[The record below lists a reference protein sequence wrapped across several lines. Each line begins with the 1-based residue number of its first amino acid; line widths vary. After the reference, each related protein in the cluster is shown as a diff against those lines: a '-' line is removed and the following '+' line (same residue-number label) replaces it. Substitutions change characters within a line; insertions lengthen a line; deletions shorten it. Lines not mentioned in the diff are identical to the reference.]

1 MADIELL
8 YDRAQ
13 VVAHSDPDGLVPTT
27 AALVLRKSDGTTLQ
41 SPVVTLPT
49 ASTTVAAGSTVNV
62 IKVASAAGLA
72 VGQPLAIVS
81 DGVTY
86 VATPVS
92 IDGVDLTLAAA
103 LPVVPDTGATVKALR
118 MTATITAAGV
128 GELGAGL
135 QLEWRYNNAT
145 ASGYAT
151 AEVAIVRWLWQQP
164 LSGPDVAELLASI
177 YTTTRTPDFC
187 SAIADRVSNK
197 IRNAI
202 EQTGRRPYL
211 YASPSAF
218 SEVAQIGVRWV
229 LAESGIG
236 LVGDIATLVREYRFA
251 FADELQKAVAGLKGY
266 DATEEGRTDTPK
278 RNTLTIKMVR

>member
-1 MADIELL
+1 MDVELL

-13 VVAHSDPDGLVPTT
+13 TVSHADAEGLVPTT
-27 AALVLRKSDGTTLQ
+27 ATLVLRKADGTTLQ
-41 SPVVTLPT
+41 APTVTLPT

-62 IKVASAAGLA
+62 LKVASATGLS

-103 LPVVPDTGATVKALR
+103 LPAVPDTGATVKALR
-118 MTATITAAGV
+118 MTATITAAGLA
-128 GELGAGL
+128 ELGAGL
-135 QLEWRYNNAT
+135 QLEWRYNNASAT
-145 ASGYAT
+145 GYAT
-151 AEVAIVRWLWQQP
+151 AEVAIVRWLWQP
-164 LSGPDVAELLASI
+164 PISGPDVAELLANI
-177 YTTTRTPDFC
+177 YGTTRSPAFC
-187 SAIADRVSNK
+187 DAIAERVSSK

-211 YASPSAF
+211 YASPAAF

-229 LAESGIG
+229 LAESGIAQ
-236 LVGDIATLVREYRFA
+236 VGDVSSLVREYRFA
-251 FADELQKAVAGLKGY
+251 FSDELQKAVAGLKGY
-266 DATEEGRTDTPK
+266 DANAEGRTDAPR
-278 RNTLTIKMVR
+278 RNTLTIKLVR